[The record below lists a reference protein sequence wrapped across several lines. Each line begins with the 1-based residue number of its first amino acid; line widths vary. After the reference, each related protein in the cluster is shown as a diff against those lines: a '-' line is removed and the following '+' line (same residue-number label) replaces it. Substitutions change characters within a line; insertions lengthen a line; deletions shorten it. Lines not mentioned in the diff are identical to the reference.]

1 MSAILLHGRPAVK
14 VNAKK
19 VMWGVTP
26 KANLYNINGEEK
38 WVPNTLSKYNDKKE
52 VLTIEEWFYNRMT

>member
-1 MSAILLHGRPAVK
+1 MSTILLHGRPAVK

-19 VMWGVTP
+19 VMWGGTA
-26 KANLYNINGEEK
+26 KAQLYNINGEEK
-38 WVPNTLSKYNDKKE
+38 WVPNSLSKYNDKKE